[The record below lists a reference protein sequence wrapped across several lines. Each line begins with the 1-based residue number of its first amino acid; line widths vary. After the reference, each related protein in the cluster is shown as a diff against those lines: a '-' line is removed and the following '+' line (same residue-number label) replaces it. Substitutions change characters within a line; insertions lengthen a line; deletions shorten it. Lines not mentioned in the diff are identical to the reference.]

1 MQTWR
6 LDYGL
11 VPPRYNLNM
20 TSNTV
25 SGTVLD
31 HQRKPLPGATV
42 LIPGTTIGAVTDTRG
57 SYSITVPNGAS
68 SLQFS
73 YVGYIPRTERI
84 TGNTM
89 NVVMQE
95 DATKLDDVVVM
106 DTASRI
112 NWQAPHRVSGFAAQ
126 RLRTERWR
134 KSILQTS
141 TPRAP

>member
-1 MQTWR
+1 
-6 LDYGL
+6 
-11 VPPRYNLNM
+11 M

-95 DATKLDDVVVM
+95 DATKVDDVVVM
-106 DTASRI
+106 GYGVSNQLAG
-112 NWQAPHRVSGFAAQ
+112 AARVSGFAAQ